1 MNDRLL
7 IEALASEATK
17 EVEIAR
23 LRASNAELLAA
34 LKELAE
40 CSPCQN
46 GCDPAD
52 MTCASNKARVA
63 IANAEKVT

>member
-1 MNDRLL
+1 MSSLL
-7 IEALASEATK
+7 YKAGLALQAEN
-17 EVEIAR
+17 VR
-23 LRASNAELLAA
+23 LRASKAELLGA

-63 IANAEKVT
+63 IANAERGP